1 MHCEDGTTLNNI
13 GKCIESLGIKIEQ
26 RFNCNMQELAEALN
40 AGKDIIVAV
49 DGGELLD
56 DRWSEILED
65 IFEGE
70 KPDHSVVVLS
80 CDIEND
86 KVTVYDPNSENE
98 TDTYP
103 VEQFLDAWNDSKNYM
118 VSVSVQREER

>member
-1 MHCEDGTTLNNI
+1 
-13 GKCIESLGIKIEQ
+13 
-26 RFNCNMQELAEALN
+26 MQELAEALN